1 MNENPFLTAEE
12 EKKEGQ
18 EQETKS
24 NIFAEVSRV
33 EDGGVALKIDGE
45 EGTAKVYTCNK
56 DTRFNIGDKVLV
68 VKESGTYIVVCRV
81 GKKSGLQ
88 PKTEDMTQAV
98 GVDADGAL
106 WTKPAPN
113 DIKPTSKTTYMTV
126 PVGVDAAGKLWAE
139 KGAEYNKLYTTKT
152 TTSDY
157 VELTT
162 VREFKPAAMSPS
174 QQYSLGTSGAWWGD
188 TYIGGYGEVR
198 ICNSSSAA
206 YCALGFFGT
215 APVARQTVSSTATVA
230 QLITALKK
238 YGLIG

>member
-81 GKKSGLQ
+81 GQKSGLQ
-88 PKTEDMTQAV
+88 PKTEEMTQAV

-106 WTKPAPN
+106 WTKPN
-113 DIKPTSKTTYMTV
+113 NIKPVAKTSYMSI
-126 PVGVDAAGKLWAE
+126 PVGVDGDGKLWAE
-139 KGAEYNKLYTTKT
+139 KGADYNRLYTTKT
-152 TTSDY
+152 SITDY
-157 VELTT
+157 VELTAT
-162 VREFKPAAMSPS
+162 RGFRPASMSS
-174 QQYSLGTSGAWWGD
+174 SKTYSLGVEEAWWGD

-215 APVARQTVSSTATVA
+215 KPVARQTVSSTATVA
-230 QLITALKK
+230 DLITALKK